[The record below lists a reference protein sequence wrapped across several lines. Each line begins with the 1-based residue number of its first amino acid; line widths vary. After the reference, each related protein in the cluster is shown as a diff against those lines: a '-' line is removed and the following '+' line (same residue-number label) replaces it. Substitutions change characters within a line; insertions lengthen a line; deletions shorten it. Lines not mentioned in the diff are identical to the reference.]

1 MYNVIVCNYII
12 STCNG
17 GKSMKR
23 NITKRVFALLL
34 SAVLC
39 AAACVTAFAD
49 SKTYTVTECDNLQIT
64 LPDNMTAITRSSDAK
79 DGYFALHS
87 LDYNKVMSDFRS
99 GDIYLQ
105 AMDNVETIT
114 LSLSSLETEESQ
126 RLGNYNQLTAGDL
139 DQIAR
144 NFVNTPGSVS
154 YNSATLDEAGKDV
167 VWLYFNMT
175 GKDQSGNSFRQYQAN
190 TVYDGKSISLTLN
203 RNGGDVAVEDYAI
216 LSGIVSTVKFQDK
229 NKPFLSDMM
238 LYIIIGGAVLLII
251 LLIIMIALVKK
262 SKKRKKKSQ
271 NDKIIQELAGKYQTR
286 QGGARDDAYDEPYDE
301 AYDVSGVPTEETA
314 VDEADVQDGGFEEE
328 MPSQDYDLDAFDDG
342 VERKYSDADIARL
355 LGDVEDD
362 ENFNEALPVMPADS
376 EEDEEVR
383 DSVIEEAGEISE
395 FFEDLPEESEEPG
408 EKDETEA
415 FEEEQLTVVE
425 ENSPAAEETD
435 ETEESEE
442 SEEFEESDDFDE
454 SVDSGSEFDDS
465 DEADE
470 EFEEYASDEVLVREE
485 SNQDKFRD
493 SSDFFEEAPKR
504 MMGVISSKEIE
515 EAEEYDVIGEE
526 EQRAEA
532 IEKEPVKKGE
542 GFSNAMKKVGAG
554 LKSFGVHCGYFAT
567 NVKRAIKRKSAKNKR
582 KKAEEERRRRQMERR
597 AQERAARERAP
608 RRDENG
614 LVQVHRRDDRRP
626 NNRR

>member
-1 MYNVIVCNYII
+1 
-12 STCNG
+12 
-17 GKSMKR
+17 
-23 NITKRVFALLL
+23 
-34 SAVLC
+34 
-39 AAACVTAFAD
+39 
-49 SKTYTVTECDNLQIT
+49 
-64 LPDNMTAITRSSDAK
+64 
-79 DGYFALHS
+79 
-87 LDYNKVMSDFRS
+87 MSDFRS

-190 TVYDGKSISLTLN
+190 TVYDGKSISLTLY

-251 LLIIMIALVKK
+251 LLIIMIAIVKK

-286 QGGARDDAYDEPYDE
+286 QGGVRDDAYDEPYDE

-362 ENFNEALPVMPADS
+362 ENFNEALPV
-376 EEDEEVR
+376 
-383 DSVIEEAGEISE
+383 
-395 FFEDLPEESEEPG
+395 

-435 ETEESEE
+435 ETEEAEE

-567 NVKRAIKRKSAKNKR
+567 NVKRAIKRKRAKNKR